1 MKTGFILTVVLVVFF
16 APWGLVV
23 AMAYWA
29 LYWAQRYRSRVE
41 ESGENFENQNSQGL
55 PFTSRW

>member
-16 APWGLVV
+16 APWGLLI
-23 AMAYWA
+23 AMGYWA